1 MSISYEYLRKM
12 YPEWESKTSPILI
25 VIEIFA
31 AITFVI
37 LIPYALMK
45 LSGHDSEDS
54 ETEDTYSTEI
64 DDWFEFRKTYQ
75 KPK

>member
-1 MSISYEYLRKM
+1 MSINYDYLRKM
-12 YPEWESKTSPILI
+12 YPEWEPKTSPFLI
-25 VIEIFA
+25 IIGIFMII
-31 AITFVI
+31 AIFL

-45 LSGHDSEDS
+45 LFGHDSEVS

-75 KPK
+75 TPK